1 MNIKARKT
9 NGIILSKNEIIKFTD
24 TKTNKNTFV
33 IGGAGS
39 GKTRNFVLP
48 NLMQMNSCYVVSDNC
63 GLILS
68 DVGKLLAEKGN
79 YKIKIFNLSNYK
91 ESMHYNPFS
100 YIHTEKDI
108 LELADIIIA
117 NTEPA
122 DDFYCKAAY
131 LLYTAFIGYI
141 YYECHKK
148 EQNFNTLISMIDA
161 SEIQEDDEEFKNS
174 IDILFEQLEQKKPNH
189 FAVKQYKKYKLLTGK
204 TIKSILISCAT
215 RLTVFRDK
223 ELQELMSYDEL
234 ELDIIGDNAKD
245 DKTALFI
252 TFPTSWSDMKLITA
266 MLYTQIFRVLN
277 DRANDVFGGELPIPV
292 HFLLDDFSFIGRI
305 PNFDKIIATLK
316 GRNIWVSIIVQSIS
330 KIKGLYGKHYEEI
343 IRNCDNMLYLG
354 AMDNETQE
362 FIHKYLNIKNRTDL
376 RTGSVCLVA
385 RNRAYR
391 FCSQYDITK
400 HKLYRHLVNKARRI

>member
-1 MNIKARKT
+1 MINKLTGESVSKETLETIERLMRGENVNMETIDNLKEIKDGYSHLSQGDSTHLLKNREKIQNEVLNRLQNQGSAVTKSDGT
-9 NGIILSKNEIIKFTD
+9 VSFNGYIICEKRLDI
-24 TKTNKNTFV
+24 V
-33 IGGAGS
+33 IGLPAAGKSSALANPISELCQSRIIDNDDAKKELPEYDNGWGAGVVHEES
-39 GKTRNFVLP
+39 QQISQMQFDKSLNKGENIVYPKVGG
-48 NLMQMNSCYVVSDNC
+48 NLK
-63 GLILS
+63 
-68 DVGKLLAEKGN
+68 KL
-79 YKIKIFNLSNYK
+79 
-91 ESMHYNPFS
+91 
-100 YIHTEKDI
+100 
-108 LELADIIIA
+108 
-117 NTEPA
+117 
-122 DDFYCKAAY
+122 
-131 LLYTAFIGYI
+131 TA
-141 YYECHKK
+141 
-148 EQNFNTLISMIDA
+148 
-161 SEIQEDDEEFKNS
+161 
-174 IDILFEQLEQKKPNH
+174 
-189 FAVKQYKKYKLLTGK
+189 
-204 TIKSILISCAT
+204 TI
-215 RLTVFRDK
+215 RDK

-330 KIKGLYGKHYEEI
+330 KIKRLYGKHYEEI